1 MPGNPQALVLRDA
14 LQIDEARAACQ
25 AIAGQ
30 RRAARHQLETALER
44 LAERERDYRKARAV
58 AYVRNE
64 SAPSAGMRDA
74 TVDAETAEHR
84 YERDV
89 AKGLVEVAEEL
100 LRQIDAERASL
111 HRLIEF
117 SIRMFSALE
126 GHEEP
131 AWSSGSAAA

>member
-64 SAPSAGMRDA
+64 SAPSAG
-74 TVDAETAEHR
+74 DAETAEHR

>member
-74 TVDAETAEHR
+74 TVDAETA
-84 YERDV
+84 
-89 AKGLVEVAEEL
+89 KGLVEVAEEL